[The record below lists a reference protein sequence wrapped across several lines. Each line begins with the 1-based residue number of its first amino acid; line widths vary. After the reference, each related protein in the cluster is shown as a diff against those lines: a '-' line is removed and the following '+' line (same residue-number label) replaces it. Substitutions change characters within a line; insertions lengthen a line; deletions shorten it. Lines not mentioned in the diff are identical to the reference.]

1 MLLFTELLLYLH
13 FSACVQLLVLRQ
25 EALWDNPAYA
35 RNETWAAR
43 FYDDALSNQYFV
55 CLSAAIMIN
64 KGKDA
69 LPLSLTQALV
79 ETVALLLGIG
89 VYINV
94 LARFKQIK
102 FELAEQAVV
111 EQEAA
116 SEIALALGQLSKC
129 SSELGK

>member
-1 MLLFTELLLYLH
+1 M
-13 FSACVQLLVLRQ
+13 RQ

-111 EQEAA
+111 EQQAA

-129 SSELGK
+129 SSALG